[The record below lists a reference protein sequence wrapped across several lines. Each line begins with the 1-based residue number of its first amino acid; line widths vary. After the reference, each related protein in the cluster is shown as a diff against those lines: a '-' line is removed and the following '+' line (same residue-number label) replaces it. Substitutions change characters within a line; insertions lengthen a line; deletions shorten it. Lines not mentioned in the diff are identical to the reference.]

1 LLYKDN
7 WWRKGV
13 PEAVRKECVTR
24 KEGDGEPLED
34 PYRYTMFINLGTII
48 GKNWEIF
55 SLAMPPELKIT
66 KNTLLK
72 ENKLA

>member
-1 LLYKDN
+1 
-7 WWRKGV
+7 
-13 PEAVRKECVTR
+13 
-24 KEGDGEPLED
+24 
-34 PYRYTMFINLGTII
+34 LGTII